1 MQNKMCPR
9 SGLSVAALGK
19 LNEAES
25 ARGARALW
33 RGRQQ
38 KHTHGSDA
46 NLRGAAAG
54 SRGEIV
60 VCLLVGERVV
70 REVSERAEPTIYP
83 DPEGPARVIAGAV
96 SEVG

>member
-1 MQNKMCPR
+1 MRQKVHVAPVPCDVGVSKNTLTARMQICVE
-9 SGLSVAALGK
+9 L
-19 LNEAES
+19 
-25 ARGARALW
+25 
-33 RGRQQ
+33 
-38 KHTHGSDA
+38 
-46 NLRGAAAG
+46 AAG

>member
-1 MQNKMCPR
+1 VP
-9 SGLSVAALGK
+9 SVRIERRK

-25 ARGARALW
+25 ARRAPLSSCDV
-33 RGRQQ
+33 GVS
-38 KHTHGSDA
+38 KNTHGGHGCKFSFWVVE
-46 NLRGAAAG
+46 GAE
-54 SRGEIV
+54 SEIV

-96 SEVG
+96 TEVG

>member
-1 MQNKMCPR
+1 MQIR
-9 SGLSVAALGK
+9 VAHA
-19 LNEAES
+19 ASHS
-25 ARGARALW
+25 AGGWKGHA
-33 RGRQQ
+33 
-38 KHTHGSDA
+38 
-46 NLRGAAAG
+46 
-54 SRGEIV
+54 GEIV

>member
-1 MQNKMCPR
+1 MRQKVR
-9 SGLSVAALGK
+9 ASLSV
-19 LNEAES
+19 
-25 ARGARALW
+25 W

-38 KHTHGSDA
+38 KHT
-46 NLRGAAAG
+46 RGPRMQIRVAHAASL
-54 SRGEIV
+54 SRWVEGAGEIV